1 MGRVKRGATC
11 GKEGEKRLTGK
22 RLVAPLWLRMWPI
35 FPLGNLQMNDVF
47 IGCYS
52 RPLDGMRLCVPSEW
66 ARIFRNRGGVVAV
79 ELPSG
84 RLALTIKEIAEKSSD
99 VESSK
104 AVHCKMDSRGRITIP
119 KVFRGMFKDVK
130 NVVLCGSIHYVEI
143 RRK

>member
-35 FPLGNLQMNDVF
+35 ISLGNLRMNDVF

-52 RPLDGMRLCVPSEW
+52 RPLDGRRLCVPSEW

-84 RLALTIKEIAEKSSD
+84 RLVLATKEIVEKSSNA
-99 VESSK
+99 ESLK
-104 AVHCKMDSRGRITIP
+104 AVRYKMDSRGRITIP
-119 KVFRGMFKDVK
+119 KVFRRMFKEVK